1 MFWVYI
7 LKNNNTGRY
16 YIGSTNDLNRRL
28 KQHKR
33 GSTRTT
39 RILGTDNLVY
49 TEEYIT
55 LLEARTR
62 ERKLKSYKSK
72 KYIEWLIEKSKL
84 GR

>member
-7 LKNNNTGRY
+7 LKNKDTGRY
-16 YIGSTNDLNRRL
+16 YIGSTNDLERRL

-39 RILGTDNLVY
+39 RILGTDSLVY
-49 TEEYIT
+49 TEEYNT
-55 LLEARTR
+55 LLEARNR
-62 ERKLKSYKSK
+62 EKKLKSYKSR
-72 KYIEWLIEKSKL
+72 KYLEWLITNK